1 VPVPVS
7 PSVDVLSPPRR
18 LRADEVA
25 RRSRLANGA
34 ERVEVYSL
42 ARRLRRV
49 EEPDGST
56 LSFRYDA
63 EGHITE
69 AAQSTGERANYR
81 TEASRLEARLGRTE
95 TVIDLNED
103 GLPARVTQRM
113 DGHEWVVEYRQDDRG
128 QVNAIRYPQSSDWV
142 TFRAS
147 REGSQIITRIGWPG
161 RTLAEARFDGR
172 LQRTQVICANG
183 ATMGEQLSNGRLT
196 RVQHQGR
203 SGNAVELNYEHDDQQ
218 RITRAGL
225 DTFTYDERGRLASW
239 NGLPY
244 EYEAQEPLPAP
255 APIPVES
262 NTVSYD
268 AIGRRERKGE
278 ATYGYNLYGQLD
290 RVQLPD
296 GERIRYHYDGFGRLV
311 AREARDGIRYYIVG
325 FDGQRLAEA
334 DAQGKVTRRYLW
346 MAQNCIA
353 HFDLA
358 GEVTS
363 LHRIHGSRLA
373 AIGDPNGKLR
383 AVALGDPYG
392 HGAHIE
398 EGLPGYASLFG
409 DPRTG
414 LWLAGSRWLDAS
426 TAQFLTPDTWFGTDA
441 WNHLPRDMRRVL
453 DRLPGGT
460 DFGNDPVSAYCWCDY
475 DPINR
480 SDPNGH
486 NPLGLFWSVIS
497 SFFWQMQVTSVALQM
512 EVINIIA
519 NIVLLPLSFL
529 YWDFYKKISIFNAIP
544 PLLAS
549 YRLMVPYAFPLN
561 GIYTAGDGVFTMGAV
576 IWARG
581 DQLRNLED
589 TSQRDILIA
598 PNAQDYKAAI
608 DAAAASTFTVRNRK
622 TNSTATVDNAGVRL
636 SAVTLSP
643 AAGGA
648 TVPQTFEFPD
658 WVAVRLPGGED
669 QFRRISS
676 GVAASSFDVDPPL
689 PAAMRNQNVE
699 VVRLDSGIV
708 RLNIDTR
715 NICRTTTFVRGTAIH
730 YARQIPE
737 AFPASGLT
745 ATEYLPAVRRDFVT
759 GANFHSESI
768 VVQLAAATDLADFAA
783 DDFVSIRKGSTYHG
797 RRVVRTHGTV
807 NLVLDTPLPQLAAP
821 DAYDPVEIIKM
832 DGGATVNNQSASG
845 DMVDCGNLT
854 ALRKFDGLAI
864 TSGGTT
870 DRRIVIGLFVRCP
883 IAALPATLHG
893 ADLAVEVVVPGAVA
907 GAGVT
912 NATTLTTTAGQGSRL
927 KKDRP
932 VRVRAGAD
940 EFLTTIANIAGDTIT
955 LAEALPAAFA
965 AGTNVTATD
974 LAMSRALNG
983 DPSAAPGDQ
992 VLVTVDD
999 PAQPVQTDL
1008 LFIRPRGS
1016 ATGGVVRTIAAA
1028 TTVVAKVDSN
1038 PSNAAN
1044 LDVQRFTSDASTL
1057 HIDAKATPVVLRLT
1071 TGGAAPYAAG
1081 DELYLTDNL
1090 EEAYGKVQSVNAS
1103 EVILEDPIA
1112 VPTLSASGDV
1122 QRIEPT
1128 GITTNGAELGESL
1141 IMIPSAMD
1149 DELVDR
1155 RRAVELHEMRHVW
1168 QYSVLGPFFFSQPI
1182 PWLLHLGFAI
1192 SGEGAGHA
1200 SHNLTKW
1207 ISLGL
1212 VDKLFSAVAWG
1223 IGAAAGVAPQDAEG
1237 NGVLNG
1243 KVITFDDSFGNMDAF
1258 SGDDPIEVTPD
1269 QGETLFN
1276 IIESV
1281 NAGARQLTL
1290 RFSLDGVAD
1299 GTRVKAAV
1307 SAFNT
1312 IDRTVNKYFSL
1323 NLERL
1328 WSDHIPTAWGR
1339 ALSGL
1344 LNRENWFPLLGFYPL
1359 SLAAAG
1365 FDQSRV
1371 NFEQDASFESGDLYN
1386 PFTISSPNEIF
1397 VGQFSRVHAFIY
1409 GRGAGDTGVGL
1420 STLRDR
1426 LIDSLTVEPPTPPAG
1441 RTAADMVAGSVDS
1454 ALQAGQVHFRENWMI
1469 PMKSKA
1475 ANVLGALFAASVPG
1489 SYRLHT
1495 PGELDRLQRML
1506 FFSADFFELRTI
1518 TVKPLVI
1525 TPALGSPHALFE
1537 TEEITLNITGDP
1549 AAVYSIRYKGAAPA
1563 NAGVIS
1569 GMKFS
1574 APVLAAGAAP
1584 EVHELEIVATY
1595 AADAAVFN
1603 GPGQEGAI
1611 RLTEAQRSN
1620 VCQDVT
1626 LRVSPLVV
1634 PPIGPVSAGGRAT
1647 FQMPFPPIAAPT
1659 VTSLLPAGAT
1669 VNASVTNGTG
1679 RPATLTF
1686 HAPDR
1691 IDAAVDVTFDM
1702 LYRVAPEKK
1711 LTATVRVIKGIEAEV
1726 TIDGVYPNGKNYIAW
1741 APTRAHIRIREAA
1754 GATGP
1759 VAIRLENRTPASG
1772 GQVIFYENYTPG
1784 ARGTD
1789 TLTLNVNADGT
1800 TVDFHIAGKF
1810 GRPSQNEDDTVIQV
1824 VATATGAVIAQKTL
1838 MIRIRK
1844 NAEAL
1849 TDAERD
1855 RFVAAYARAN
1865 AQNDAVFS
1873 YGAFRDIH
1881 RDAGSD
1887 EAHGDMGFLPW
1898 HRAYVLDLEREI
1910 QKHDPSVTMPYWRFD
1925 QPAPKLFHPNFLGVP
1940 FAAGNPMTGWTTEG
1954 FTGVDRTPEFNPAT
1968 ESAHGTTP
1976 GDAPVIDEAATFAL
1990 GSPGKRFANFT
2001 RMENNPHGAAHI
2013 SFTGFID
2020 TIDTAVRDPLFFLLH
2035 CNVDRLWAKWQLP
2048 PDSRINANAADPA
2061 ERDATYPTAP
2071 TRIGHN
2077 LNDTMWPWNGV
2088 TGSGAPGERPP
2099 SAPGGA
2105 LSGTPAAVAQ
2115 VPVPRVLDMIDFQ
2128 GVINLASQL
2137 GFGYDDVPF
2146 ET

>member
-1 VPVPVS
+1 
-7 PSVDVLSPPRR
+7 
-18 LRADEVA
+18 VA

-34 ERVEVYSL
+34 WRVEVYSL

-63 EGHITE
+63 DGHIAE
-69 AAQSTGERANYR
+69 ASHSSGERAQYR
-81 TEASRLEARLGRTE
+81 TETSRLEARLGRTE
-95 TVIDLNED
+95 TVVELDEA
-103 GLPARVTQRM
+103 GLPARLTQRI
-113 DGHEWVVEYRQDDRG
+113 DGHEWVVEYRYDDRG
-128 QVNAIRYPQSSDWV
+128 QVNAILYPQTSAWV

-147 REGSQIITRIGWPG
+147 REGSEIITRIGWPG

-172 LQRTQVICANG
+172 RQQTLVTCANG
-183 ATMGEQLSNGRLT
+183 ATMGEQLTNGRLT
-196 RVQHQGR
+196 SVRHQGP
-203 SGNAVELNYEHDDQQ
+203 SGDVIELDYALDDRH
-218 RITRAGL
+218 RITRAGE
-225 DTFTYDERGRLASW
+225 DTFGYDDEGRLAGW
-239 NGLPY
+239 NEVPY
-244 EYEAQEPLPAP
+244 TYEDYPPLPAP
-255 APIPVES
+255 SPAAVTPGAVD
-262 NTVSYD
+262 YD
-268 AIGRRERKGE
+268 VLGRRVREQRPEGVRV
-278 ATYGYNLYGQLD
+278 YGYNLYGQLD
-290 RVQLPD
+290 SVRLPGD
-296 GERIRYHYDGFGRLV
+296 ERIRYHYDGFGRLV
-311 AREARDGIRYYIVG
+311 AREASDGIRYYIAG

-334 DAQGKVTRRYLW
+334 DALGMVTKRYLW
-346 MAQNCIA
+346 MAQNCIGM
-353 HFDLA
+353 FGPG

-373 AIGDPNGKLR
+373 AIGDTAGHLR
-383 AVALGDPYG
+383 PVAMGDPFG
-392 HGAHIE
+392 HGAHLAD
-398 EGLPGYASLFG
+398 GVPGYASLFG
-409 DPRTG
+409 DPQTG
-414 LWLAGSRWLDAS
+414 LWLAGSRWLDSS

-460 DFGNDPVSAYCWCDY
+460 DFSNSPVTAYCWCDY

-519 NIVLLPLSFL
+519 NIVLLPLSPL
-529 YWDFYKKISIFNAIP
+529 YWDFYEKISIFNAIP

-598 PNAQDYKAAI
+598 ANAQDYKAAI
-608 DAAAASTFTVRNRK
+608 DAAAASTFTVRNQK
-622 TNSTATVDNAGVRL
+622 TSATATVDNAGVTL
-636 SAVTLSP
+636 SAVTLTP

-648 TVPQTFEFPD
+648 TVPQTFDFLD

-669 QFRRISS
+669 QYRQINSA
-676 GVAASSFDVDPPL
+676 VAAGAFSVDPPL
-689 PAAMRNQNVE
+689 PATLRSQNVE
-699 VVRLDSGIV
+699 LVRLDAAIV
-708 RLNIDTR
+708 RLNKDTD

-730 YARQIPE
+730 YERQIPE
-737 AFPASGLT
+737 EFPASGLT
-745 ATEYLPAVRRDFVT
+745 ATEYLPAVRRDRST
-759 GANFHSESI
+759 GADFHSESI
-768 VVQLAAATDLADFAA
+768 VVQLAAAADQSDFAA
-783 DDFVSIRKGSTYHG
+783 DDFVSIRRGDTYHG
-797 RRVVRTHGTV
+797 RRVVRVHGTV
-807 NLVLDTPLPQLAAP
+807 NVVLDAALPALTPP
-821 DAYDPVEIIKM
+821 DAYDPVQIIKL
-832 DGGATVNNQSASG
+832 DGGTTVNNQSATG
-845 DMVDCGNLT
+845 DMVDCANLT
-854 ALRKFDGLAI
+854 VLRRYDGLAI
-864 TSGGTT
+864 TAGGVT
-870 DRRIVIGLFVRCP
+870 DRRIVTGLFVRCP
-883 IAALPATLHG
+883 IAALPAALHG
-893 ADLAVEVVVPGAVA
+893 VALEVEVVVAGVVA

-912 NATTLTTTAGQGSRL
+912 NPTTLTTTAGQGARL
-927 KKDRP
+927 KKNRP

-940 EFLTTIANIAGDTIT
+940 EVLTTVADVVGDTVT

-965 AGTNVTATD
+965 TGTNVTATD
-974 LAMSRALNG
+974 LVMSRAYEGL
-983 DPSAAPGDQ
+983 PSAAPGDQ

-999 PAQPVQTDL
+999 PAQPVQNDM
-1008 LFIRPRGS
+1008 LFIRPRG
-1016 ATGGVVRTIAAA
+1016 ATTGGAVRTISAAPTA
-1028 TTVVAKVDSN
+1028 VAKVDSA
-1038 PSNAAN
+1038 PTNAAN

-1057 HIDAKATPVVLRLT
+1057 HVDAKATPVVLRLT
-1071 TGGAAPYAAG
+1071 TAGAAPYAVG
-1081 DELYLTDNL
+1081 EELHLTDNL
-1090 EEAYGKVQSVNAS
+1090 EEAYGRVQAVNGS
-1103 EVILEDPIA
+1103 EVILEDPVA
-1112 VPTLSASGDV
+1112 VPSLGATGDV
-1122 QRIEPT
+1122 QRLDPT
-1128 GITTNGAELGESL
+1128 GITTNDAELDESL
-1141 IMIPSAMD
+1141 IMLPSAMD
-1149 DELVDR
+1149 EELVDR

-1168 QYSVLGPFFFSQPI
+1168 QYAVLGPFFFSQPL
-1182 PWLLHLGFAI
+1182 PWLFHLGFAI
-1192 SGEGAGHA
+1192 GGEGAGHA

-1212 VDKLFSAVAWG
+1212 VDKLFSVIAWG
-1223 IGAAAGVAPQDAEG
+1223 IGSAAGIAPEDAEG

-1243 KVITFDDSFGNMDAF
+1243 KVITFDDSFNDMGAF
-1258 SGDDPIEVTPD
+1258 SDGNPIEVTPNG
-1269 QGETLFN
+1269 GETLFN

-1281 NAGARQLTL
+1281 NAGARQVTL
-1290 RFSLDGVAD
+1290 RFNLEDVAS

-1307 SAFNT
+1307 SAFQT
-1312 IDRTVNKYFSL
+1312 IDSTVNKYFSL

-1371 NFEQDASFESGDLYN
+1371 NFEQDASFESGDIYN

-1397 VGQFSRVHAFIY
+1397 VGEFSRVHAFVY
-1409 GRGAGDTGVGL
+1409 GRGAGDTGSGL
-1420 STLRDR
+1420 SKLGDR
-1426 LIDSLTVEPPTPPAG
+1426 LVDSLTVEPPPPPAG
-1441 RTAADMVAGSVDS
+1441 KTATDMVAGSFDS
-1454 ALQAGQVHFRENWMI
+1454 GRLAGQVHFRENWMI

-1475 ANVLGALFAASVPG
+1475 ANVLGALFAASAPG

-1495 PGELDRLQRML
+1495 PGELDRVQRML

-1525 TPALGSPHALFE
+1525 TPALGTPHELVE
-1537 TEEITLNITGDP
+1537 TEELTLSITGDP
-1549 AAVYSIRYKGAAPA
+1549 AAVYSLRYKGTAPA
-1563 NAGVIS
+1563 NAGVIT
-1569 GMKFS
+1569 GLRFS
-1574 APVLAAGAAP
+1574 APALAAGAAP

-1595 AADAAVFN
+1595 AADAAVFS
-1603 GPGQEGAI
+1603 GPGQEGTI

-1620 VCQDVT
+1620 VCQEVQ
-1626 LRVSPLVV
+1626 LRISPITV
-1634 PPIGPVSAGGRAT
+1634 PAIGPVSAGASTT
-1647 FQMPFPPIAAPT
+1647 FQMPIPPVAVPT
-1659 VTSLLPAGAT
+1659 VTTPLPAGAT

-1686 HAPDR
+1686 RAPDR
-1691 IDAAVDVTFDM
+1691 VDAAVDVTFDM

-1711 LTATVRVIKGIEAEV
+1711 VTATVRVIKGIEAEV

-1741 APTRAHIRIREAA
+1741 SPTRAHIRIREAA

-1772 GQVIFYENYTPG
+1772 GQVVFYENYTPG

-1789 TLTLNVNADGT
+1789 TLALNVNADGT

-1810 GRPSQNEDDTVIQV
+1810 GSPSQSEDDAVIQV
-1824 VATATGAVIAQKTL
+1824 VATATGAVIARKTL

-1844 NAEAL
+1844 NAESM
-1849 TDAERD
+1849 TDAERE

-1881 RDAGSD
+1881 RDAGSE
-1887 EAHGDMGFLPW
+1887 EAHGNMGFLPW

-1925 QPAPKLFHPNFLGVP
+1925 QPAPKLFHSNFLGVP
-1940 FAAGNPMTGWTTEG
+1940 FAADNPMAGWTTEG
-1954 FTGVDRTPEFNPAT
+1954 FTGVDRTAEFDTAT
-1968 ESAHGTTP
+1968 EAAHGTPP
-1976 GDAPVIDEAATFAL
+1976 GDDPVISEAATLAL
-1990 GSPGKRFANFT
+1990 GGGGKRFADFT
-2001 RMENNPHGAAHI
+2001 QMEGNPHGSAHV

-2048 PDSRINANAADPA
+2048 PNPRLNVDAADPG
-2061 ERDATYPTAP
+2061 ERDATFPTAP

-2077 LNDTMWPWNGV
+2077 RNDTMWPWNGV
-2088 TGSGAPGERPP
+2088 TGTGAPGDRPP
-2099 SAPGGA
+2099 TAPGGA
-2105 LSGTPAAVAQ
+2105 LSPTPAAVAQ
-2115 VPVPRVLDMIDFQ
+2115 VPVPRVRDMIDFQ
-2128 GVINLASQL
+2128 GVLDLANQL